1 MSGDVHCWC
10 VKLDVPPARC
20 ASLYATLADDERER
34 SERLRSE
41 RDRRRFVVA
50 RGALRD
56 VLARYVDTEPDQIR
70 FAYNAFGK
78 PELSPEIG
86 TPGRL
91 RFNLSHSADLALIAV
106 AADADVGVDL
116 ERVGDVA
123 GGGGTGGTNY
133 TEIARC
139 FFSAA
144 EFDQLKRAPSHL
156 QQEAFLDGWTM
167 REAYVKARGE
177 GLGDDPVEFADR
189 WSFFSLRPAPG
200 YIGAVA
206 VEGTGWTT
214 SLLRY
219 DVHSLHLDGRHRR
232 DY

>member
-10 VKLDVPPARC
+10 VKLDMPPARC
-20 ASLYATLADDERER
+20 ARLYATLADDERER

-41 RDRRRFVVA
+41 RDRRRFIVA

-78 PELSPEIG
+78 PELGPDIG
-86 TPGRL
+86 SPGRL

-116 ERVGDVA
+116 ENVRDA
-123 GGGGTGGTNY
+123 AGGTNY
-133 TEIARC
+133 AEIARC

-144 EFDQLKRAPSHL
+144 EFAQLKTVPSHL
-156 QQEAFLDGWTM
+156 QVEAFLDGWTM

-177 GLGDDPVEFADR
+177 GLGDDPVEFDSR

-219 DVHSLHLDGRHRR
+219 DVHSLQLDGRRR
-232 DY
+232 HY